1 HQDRR
6 ALPDGGARTRR
17 MAPGPARAVRHL
29 PASAPGLRTCARDL
43 RGVRDV
49 PHLRRRTLA
58 VSARRQGRRAL
69 HTRARGAEL
78 PGAYGGDR
86 RPLPVG
92 GVAGVVRL
100 TSARVDRR
108 AGGSGAGGGD
118 LELLL
123 AHVVATTARGQP
135 APRGARR
142 EVLPR
147 SYAALTRNAQ
157 RGLSPRSQHS

>member
-1 HQDRR
+1 
-6 ALPDGGARTRR
+6 
-17 MAPGPARAVRHL
+17 
-29 PASAPGLRTCARDL
+29 
-43 RGVRDV
+43 
-49 PHLRRRTLA
+49 
-58 VSARRQGRRAL
+58 

-118 LELLL
+118 RELLL
-123 AHVVATTARGQP
+123 DHVVANTARGQP
-135 APRGARR
+135 DPRGARR
-142 EVLPR
+142 EVLTS

-157 RGLSPRSQHS
+157 RGLSPRSQHSCTGACTSSWTSASASLHALSWPRVMPARGQLYPCSRSVPHGSSCTSARPPSRVSTPAA